1 MIAMIQI
8 VFKPLL
14 SYMSRWKSFFLGLAF
29 PLGFA
34 PFHIPSVL
42 YLSLLFFI
50 RILLQSKS
58 LFRDGFLYGLGLA
71 LVGVSWIYNSIHQYG
86 HLHCI
91 IALFA
96 TLLFVMYV
104 ALFYGLFNLIYCWF
118 RQKTPLII
126 LPLVTAAIWTL
137 CEWIRSTLF
146 GGFPWLIIGF
156 SVIETPLQN
165 LLPWF
170 GLYAPGFIL
179 ILSLACFAQFEN
191 RLLAIAG
198 TLLFLFPQTMT
209 LHFPNAPHR
218 SISVAMIQGN
228 VKMQDKWNEDVF
240 WKLFHYYFHEIV
252 SLLEPYQTIILPEAA
267 ISVPSSFLHHELEL
281 LNKLSKEKNT
291 ALLLGIPQP
300 STSDQWNYHNGILG
314 LGQAQGT
321 YFKQQLV
328 PFGEYIPH
336 IFQHILTFLKVPMVT
351 TIPGE
356 HMQKPIHTFDHPIA
370 SLICYELAYPEI
382 LRQQL
387 PSAQWIVSQSDD
399 GWFGHSLALYQH
411 LQMAQTLS
419 FMSHRDQVFVNNNGL
434 SSLIN
439 ASGQV
444 IAQIPAWQ
452 RNHLQGHI
460 HEHSETTPWMRWGD
474 RLALTLI
481 LSIFLLN
488 FSVQLFLTILK
499 KFKLTKPAI
508 AQ

>member
-1 MIAMIQI
+1 MIKI
-8 VFKPLL
+8 VFKPLFL
-14 SYMSRWKSFFLGLAF
+14 YMSRWKSFFLGLAF

-34 PFHIPSVL
+34 PFHFSSLL

-50 RILLQSKS
+50 RSLFQSKS
-58 LFRDGFLYGLGLA
+58 FFREGFIFGLGLA

-86 HLHCI
+86 HLHPI
-91 IALFA
+91 IALTA

-104 ALFYGLFNLIYCWF
+104 ASFYGVFNLILYWLGK
-118 RQKTPLII
+118 KTPAFVLPII
-126 LPLVTAAIWTL
+126 TAAIWTL

-146 GGFPWLIIGF
+146 GGFPWLLIGF
-156 SVIETPLQN
+156 SVIDTPLQN

-170 GLYAPGFIL
+170 GLYAPGFLMVLGI
-179 ILSLACFAQFEN
+179 ACFAHFEN

-198 TLLFLFPQTMT
+198 TLLFLLPQIMT
-209 LHFPNAPHR
+209 IDFAKTAHP

-240 WKLFHYYFHEIV
+240 WKQYRYYFHEIV
-252 SLLEPYQTIILPEAA
+252 SLLKPQQTIILPEAA
-267 ISVPSSFLHHELEL
+267 ISVPSSFLHHELQL
-281 LNKLSKEKNT
+281 LNKLSREKNT
-291 ALLLGIPQP
+291 ALLVGIPQP
-300 STSDQWNYHNGILG
+300 SASDQWNYHNGILG
-314 LGQAQGT
+314 LGQARGT

-336 IFQHILTFLKVPMVT
+336 IFQQILAFLKVPMVT
-351 TIPGE
+351 TIPGD
-356 HMQKPIHTFDHPIA
+356 HMQKPIHAFNQPIA

-387 PSAQWIVSQSDD
+387 PNARWIVSQSDD

-434 SSLIN
+434 SSFIN
-439 ASGQV
+439 ASGHV

-452 RNHLQGHI
+452 RKHLQGHI
-460 HEHSETTPWMRWGD
+460 HEHSETTPWMHWGD
-474 RLALTLI
+474 RPILSFI
-481 LSIFLLN
+481 LSILFLSL
-488 FSVQLFLTILK
+488 SIQLFFTILK
-499 KFKLTKPAI
+499 KFKPSKSAL